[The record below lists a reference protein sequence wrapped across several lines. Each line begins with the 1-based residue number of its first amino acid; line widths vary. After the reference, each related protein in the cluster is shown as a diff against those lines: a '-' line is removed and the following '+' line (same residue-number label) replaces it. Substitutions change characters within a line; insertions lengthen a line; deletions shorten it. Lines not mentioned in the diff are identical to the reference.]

1 MDSKP
6 LLVAPQLVPQLR
18 DLCIKAVAGGFQ
30 ARPELDGLD
39 DTCVQ
44 RVVDNLSLDL
54 PLDIAA
60 VLIAG
65 EGYWQRRAAARW
77 KNCDTL
83 PHGSSW
89 KQLYMERNLQEA
101 IEQFDPATGEDLSQ
115 LRKLMAFSRRFVHCL
130 RLQQLP
136 SHLDLFD
143 TMQLTPTQ
151 LSISY
156 NPRGL
161 GMNYSSNSAG
171 MRLSDCRML
180 ARALAST
187 ETLVV
192 LNLCNNSLD
201 DDMARML
208 ASGLADNISVTHLNL
223 SHNSIS
229 DRGVRAL
236 ARLLDEHSIL
246 CSLDLSGNQL
256 QGDSGRALAR
266 AVSHSRA
273 LLSLNLRLNRL
284 GDEGCAAICEA
295 LAHSWAAAAGGA
307 AGSGAGGAGTSA
319 GAAAAAGTPLAGSG
333 PGGSSSNKKDANRA
347 AAGPCVLQRLN
358 LSSNGSGVGLVPAVC
373 SMLRSCGSLQELDL
387 SCNQLG
393 ERLSTDLLSATSVN
407 TELAVFDVRGC
418 GVGAEAEGALRDL
431 MLAREAEREAAKLFA

>member
-1 MDSKP
+1 MCTIQCQPS
-6 LLVAPQLVPQLR
+6 
-18 DLCIKAVAGGFQ
+18 
-30 ARPELDGLD
+30 
-39 DTCVQ
+39 
-44 RVVDNLSLDL
+44 
-54 PLDIAA
+54 
-60 VLIAG
+60 
-65 EGYWQRRAAARW
+65 
-77 KNCDTL
+77 
-83 PHGSSW
+83 
-89 KQLYMERNLQEA
+89 
-101 IEQFDPATGEDLSQ
+101 
-115 LRKLMAFSRRFVHCL
+115 AFVC
-130 RLQQLP
+130 P
-136 SHLDLFD
+136 SA
-143 TMQLTPTQ
+143 
-151 LSISY
+151 S
-156 NPRGL
+156 
-161 GMNYSSNSAG
+161 
-171 MRLSDCRML
+171 C
-180 ARALAST
+180 RALAST
-187 ETLVV
+187 ETLIV

-201 DDMARML
+201 DNMARML

-236 ARLLDEHSIL
+236 ARLLDEHNIL

-295 LAHSWAAAAGGA
+295 LAHSWAAAGA
-307 AGSGAGGAGTSA
+307 AGGSSTLPGAAA
-319 GAAAAAGTPLAGSG
+319 PAAAAGTPVTGNAA
-333 PGGSSSNKKDANRA
+333 GSSSNKKDAHR

-358 LSSNGSGVGLVPAVC
+358 LSSNGAGVGVVPAVC

-393 ERLSTDLLSATSVN
+393 ERLSTDLMSATSAN
-407 TELAVFDVRGC
+407 SGLAVFDVRGC

>member
-1 MDSKP
+1 
-6 LLVAPQLVPQLR
+6 
-18 DLCIKAVAGGFQ
+18 
-30 ARPELDGLD
+30 
-39 DTCVQ
+39 
-44 RVVDNLSLDL
+44 
-54 PLDIAA
+54 
-60 VLIAG
+60 
-65 EGYWQRRAAARW
+65 
-77 KNCDTL
+77 
-83 PHGSSW
+83 
-89 KQLYMERNLQEA
+89 
-101 IEQFDPATGEDLSQ
+101 
-115 LRKLMAFSRRFVHCL
+115 
-130 RLQQLP
+130 
-136 SHLDLFD
+136 
-143 TMQLTPTQ
+143 
-151 LSISY
+151 
-156 NPRGL
+156 
-161 GMNYSSNSAG
+161 
-171 MRLSDCRML
+171 
-180 ARALAST
+180 
-187 ETLVV
+187 V

-295 LAHSWAAAAGGA
+295 LAHSWAAAGA
-307 AGSGAGGAGTSA
+307 AGSGAGGTSTS
-319 GAAAAAGTPLAGSG
+319 AAAGTPLAGSG

-358 LSSNGSGVGLVPAVC
+358 LSSNGAGVGLVPAVC

-393 ERLSTDLLSATSVN
+393 ERLSTDLMSATSVN
-407 TELAVFDVRGC
+407 TGLAVFDVRGC